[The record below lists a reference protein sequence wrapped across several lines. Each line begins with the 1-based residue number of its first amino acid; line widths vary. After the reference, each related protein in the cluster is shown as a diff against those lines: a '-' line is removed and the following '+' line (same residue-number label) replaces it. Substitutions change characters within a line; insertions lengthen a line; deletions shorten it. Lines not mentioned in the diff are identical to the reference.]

1 MATVKIA
8 EQPRGSFGESSR
20 LHHSDPSVAVAARL
34 QRSLRNASAQASQYE
49 HEMKDLESSLS
60 ENLSNFRAIDSSLGE
75 AFDGLQRNTK
85 RANRALKQQ
94 VPHIT
99 SELNECKDILEELS
113 ETLPTIRTQVQG
125 IGDIYD
131 SGRQKAKDLVDDL
144 TWLNTEFY
152 ERWRLIIFTSSS
164 PVSVR
169 YKLIMRTLFA
179 VSFVLCCWLSWVVLR
194 GGYRA
199 YRHRLVWGE
208 RLLS

>member
-1 MATVKIA
+1 MVFRCFASTSLVK
-8 EQPRGSFGESSR
+8 
-20 LHHSDPSVAVAARL
+20 
-34 QRSLRNASAQASQYE
+34 
-49 HEMKDLESSLS
+49 LS
-60 ENLSNFRAIDSSLGE
+60 YPL
-75 AFDGLQRNTK
+75 LQRNTK
-85 RANRALKQQ
+85 RANRALNQQ

-99 SELNECKDILEELS
+99 TELNECKDILEELS
-113 ETLPTIRTQVQG
+113 ETLPTIRSQVQG

-131 SGRQKAKDLVDDL
+131 SGRQKVGSPRVHCFFSKVHVSDFFLFIFISVCLQAKDLVDDL

-169 YKLIMRTLFA
+169 YKLIVRTLFA